1 MNTLI
6 FPKIKILLE
15 KSKLDKHKIDTLLV
29 QLSRIPD
36 NSLAGLLEILEEDVF
51 QAEIIFENYQKK
63 KQLATNF
70 NQGKWGDLLE
80 GEKVILEKNNL

>member
-1 MNTLI
+1 MSQLI

-15 KSKLDKHKIDTLLV
+15 KSKLDKNKIDKLLV

-36 NSLAGLLEILEEDVF
+36 NSLAGLLEILEEDVS

-70 NQGKWGDLLE
+70 DHDKWGALLE
-80 GEKVILEKNNL
+80 EEKVTLEKNNL